1 MTRPVTVGDT
11 VGFAIKTRNRNTG
24 EIREIIRNKG
34 VVKRLYR
41 PHHLS
46 WLRAEVKWE
55 DKKLAFILVGN
66 KYWAY
71 ARDLRVINAD

>member
-1 MTRPVTVGDT
+1 MTRPVTEGDT
-11 VGFAIKTRNRNTG
+11 VGFAIKSRNLKTG
-24 EIREIIRNKG
+24 EYREIIRNKG

-41 PHHLS
+41 FSQHG

-55 DKKLAFILVGN
+55 DKTLAFVLAGN
-66 KYWAY
+66 PYWAY

>member
-1 MTRPVTVGDT
+1 MTRPIAKGDT
-11 VGFAIKTRNRNTG
+11 VGFAIKTRNLHTG
-24 EIREIIRNKG
+24 QIREIIRNKG

-41 PHHLS
+41 SSPNG

-55 DKKLAFILVGN
+55 DKTLAFVLAGN
-66 KYWAY
+66 SDWAY